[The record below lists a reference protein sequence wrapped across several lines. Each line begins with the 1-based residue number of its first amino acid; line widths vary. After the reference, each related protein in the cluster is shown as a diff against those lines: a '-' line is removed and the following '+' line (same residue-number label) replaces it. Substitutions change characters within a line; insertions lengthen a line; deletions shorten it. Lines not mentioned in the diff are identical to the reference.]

1 MRFFI
6 EDAEAASIK
15 GFLEDDWSESER
27 IDQDHEII
35 FNILF
40 NRLESGKIDYFKQET
55 ATHLIL
61 WTRSPRNGVKV
72 QESHAWK
79 LNGEIIPLSHQN
91 INSPK
96 EIIKNCEY
104 MTDLYIYEGRANS

>member
-1 MRFFI
+1 MKFYI

-27 IDQDHEII
+27 IDKDHEII

-40 NRLESGKIDYFKQET
+40 DRLTSGKIKAFKQET
-55 ATHLIL
+55 DTHLIL
-61 WTRSPRNGVKV
+61 WTNSTRPGVKV

-104 MTDLYIYEGRANS
+104 MTNLYITEF